1 MRKTTCYIQ
10 RMNLDLYYPP
20 HIKINL
26 KWIKYLN
33 VRPEIAN
40 FYTKTQGKKIFDIG
54 LDNDF
59 CVRRQ
64 KHRDKN

>member
-26 KWIKYLN
+26 KWIKYLT
-33 VRPEIAN
+33 IGA
-40 FYTKTQGKKIFDIG
+40 KTVKILEKKIG
-54 LDNDF
+54 ESA
-59 CVRRQ
+59 
-64 KHRDKN
+64 